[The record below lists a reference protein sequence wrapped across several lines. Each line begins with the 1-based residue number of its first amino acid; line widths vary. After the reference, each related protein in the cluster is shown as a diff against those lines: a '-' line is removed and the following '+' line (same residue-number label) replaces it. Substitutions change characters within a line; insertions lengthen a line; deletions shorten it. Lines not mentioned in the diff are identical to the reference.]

1 MDYSEQKTIEKW
13 LIQAELY
20 PLSVY
25 LKTGYKFSLGKVS
38 PSPPPMSE
46 KKETTLIVDS
56 FDLYLHK

>member
-25 LKTGYKFSLGKVS
+25 LKTGYKFSLGVS
-38 PSPPPMSE
+38 TSPPPMSE